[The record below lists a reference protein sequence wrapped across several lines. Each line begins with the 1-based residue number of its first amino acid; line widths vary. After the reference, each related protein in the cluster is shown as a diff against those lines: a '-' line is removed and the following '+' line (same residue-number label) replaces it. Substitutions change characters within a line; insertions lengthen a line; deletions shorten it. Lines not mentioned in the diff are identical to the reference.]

1 MHRERIA
8 VVSLGENVTC
18 MSESTQS
25 YAGQVGVEI
34 SASAL
39 NAVMLGADGS
49 IAKSHSVVI
58 SDDTPMVQQL
68 TALVDSLKKEAG
80 GIRRIG
86 LAVPGLIDRASG
98 RVAFSANMPE
108 NASVDL
114 INEIK
119 YTTSLDVVLENDAN
133 AAAYGEYL
141 LGAGRG
147 SQNMFYATL
156 GDGVGGAFIFAA
168 ELWRGAAG
176 YAGEFGYVPINSEG
190 MKLEEVAS
198 AANIIRRTRARFH
211 QDHTSSLSNMP
222 EESITLAAIV
232 AAAESDDDFAQMMLE
247 RTGTYVGTAI
257 ASVINLL
264 NIEKIVVGGA
274 IMQAKAVVLN
284 AIIERAREL
293 SFEPAF
299 EATSIVAGELG
310 LNAAAAGVA
319 CLSGETAG

>member
-1 MHRERIA
+1 MP
-8 VVSLGENVTC
+8 ENSDS
-18 MSESTQS
+18 M
-25 YAGQVGVEI
+25 AGLVGIEI
-34 SASAL
+34 SASSL
-39 NAVMLGADGS
+39 NAVILAGDGS
-49 IAKSHSVVI
+49 IAKSHSVVVV
-58 SDDTPMVQQL
+58 DDVPVVEQL
-68 TALVDSLKKEAG
+68 TALVDTLKREAG
-80 GIRRIG
+80 GIKRVG

-98 RVAFSANMPE
+98 RVAFSTNMPE

-119 YTTSLDVVLENDAN
+119 YTTSLDVEIENDAN
-133 AAAYGEYL
+133 AAAYGEFL

-147 SQNMFYATL
+147 SRNLFYATL
-156 GDGVGGAFIFAA
+156 GDGVGGAFIL
-168 ELWRGAAG
+168 EGRMWRGVAG
-176 YAGEFGYVPINSEG
+176 YAGEFGHVPINSEG

-198 AANIIRRTRARFH
+198 SANIIRRTRARFH
-211 QDHTSSLSNMP
+211 QDSTSSLKSMS
-222 EESITLAAIV
+222 EESITLPAII

-264 NIEKIVVGGA
+264 NIEKIVVGGP
-274 IMQAKAVVLN
+274 IMQAKDVVLN

-299 EATSIVAGELG
+299 EATSIVEGELG

-319 CLSGETAG
+319 CFSGETA

>member
-1 MHRERIA
+1 MA
-8 VVSLGENVTC
+8 ENVN
-18 MSESTQS
+18 SF
-25 YAGQVGVEI
+25 AGLVGVEI
-34 SASAL
+34 SAASI
-39 NAVMLGADGS
+39 NAVMLGGDGS
-49 IAKSHSVVI
+49 IAKSHSVVLTE
-58 SDDTPMVQQL
+58 DAPMVEQL
-68 TALVDSLKKEAG
+68 IALVDTFKKEIS
-80 GIRRIG
+80 GIDRIG

-98 RVAFSANMPE
+98 RVAFSTNMPE

-119 YTTSLDVVLENDAN
+119 YTTNLDVTIENDAN

-147 SQNMFYATL
+147 SRNLFYATL
-156 GDGVGGAFIFAA
+156 GDGVGGAFIFNG
-168 ELWRGAAG
+168 ELWRGVAG
-176 YAGEFGYVPINSEG
+176 YAGEFGHVPINSEG

-211 QDHTSSLSNMP
+211 QDSTSSLNNMT
-222 EESITLAAIV
+222 EESITLAAII

-247 RTGTYVGTAI
+247 RTGSYVGAAI

-274 IMQAKAVVLN
+274 IMQAKEIVLN

-293 SFEPAF
+293 SFAPAF
-299 EATSIVAGELG
+299 EATSIVEGSLG
-310 LNAAAAGVA
+310 LNAAAAGAA
-319 CLSGETAG
+319 CLSGETG